1 MARRKQCK
9 EKGCRKGRAEGSE
22 YCAVHMTVAEPSAPA
37 EPQEVKGGNGVGS
50 DPVFAEDNV
59 QKLTEAEL
67 DKFNLLRLKVERNLQ
82 QIRILEL
89 EQERADRE
97 YVAEKHNR
105 ETHLNTLRGL
115 NDPLNTE
122 YLAHVRRIATKY
134 KIHPDFLGIND
145 DTGVLQ
151 DLRPIQEE
159 VEPG

>member
-9 EKGCRKGRAEGSE
+9 EKGCRKSRAEGSDF
-22 YCAVHMTVAEPSAPA
+22 CQLHMTVAAP
-37 EPQEVKGGNGVGS
+37 EPQESKGGNGVGI
-50 DPVFAEDNV
+50 DPVFVEDNV

-67 DKFNLLRLKVERNLQ
+67 DKFNLLRLKMERNLQ

-115 NDPLNTE
+115 NAPLNTE
-122 YLAHVRRIATKY
+122 YLAHVREIAKKY